1 MNTRIIESI
10 IKKYDIVSFDI
21 FDTLLKRDVFKP
33 TDVFELVQRE
43 YSRRTGKKS
52 EFKKIRLAAEKKAR
66 EKSKY
71 QEVTLDDIYEEIV
84 ASERNI
90 YKALELEIESSV
102 LHCNYDIKPIFD
114 RALAEG
120 KEIYIISDM
129 YLPRQFLETILI
141 REGYIDFKAIVLSAD
156 YRKTKRSGELYKRFL
171 EQYNIN
177 AGDVIHIGDSRYADF
192 IGAQKAGIKAIHI
205 QRQIKNTIYLS
216 TPDDSADFDRKSFYA
231 FINTRSS
238 GCTSREEQLGFEVLG
253 PVLFSY
259 CQWIHS
265 RFEKLELSLGGDP
278 ERKQKCLWFAA
289 RDMYLFKEAYELIYR
304 NEKPPEYM
312 YISRRSLR
320 PILTISTGDISESGN
335 AFPRGECT
343 VSDIIKRMGYTQD
356 DIGSNLNIELKVNPR
371 MLSDYPDVITALSS
385 EKIMR
390 KEKELADTGLK
401 YLENHGFFNSD
412 IVIADVGWHGTTQ
425 YILQRILDASSTEK
439 DKKIF
444 GLYLGCLDSTDE
456 RIGRDNYQAFAFDE
470 QHDSEFAK
478 GILLFESLILAPH
491 GSTIYY
497 LDEGEKVE
505 PILGKPDNV
514 SDFLKSVQSGALKFV
529 REFKD
534 SVLSSNV
541 VLDDEISTKA
551 FCKLTMEPK
560 KEELQTIGQMDYDD
574 FGIGKMAA
582 PKSLG
587 AYLLHPKQLHYDLK
601 HSPWRIGFLY
611 KLFKIRLPYA
621 KMYSMLRKRQG
632 KQT

>member
-1 MNTRIIESI
+1 MDIHKLEKQVS
-10 IKKYDIVSFDI
+10 KYKIVSFDI
-21 FDTLLKRDVFKP
+21 FDTLLKRDVYRP
-33 TDVFELVQRE
+33 TDVFGLVQKE
-43 YSRRTGKKS
+43 YSKRYRKDSKF
-52 EFKKIRLAAEKKAR
+52 EQIRISAEKLAR
-66 EKSKY
+66 EKSVY
-71 QEVTLDDIYEEIV
+71 QEVTLDEIYNEIDDV
-84 ASERNI
+84 DKEK
-90 YKALELEIESSV
+90 YKSLEIEMESAV
-102 LHCNYDIKPIFD
+102 LHVNPNLKPVYDICVSQ
-114 RALAEG
+114 G
-120 KEIYIISDM
+120 KDIYFISDM
-129 YLPRQFLETILI
+129 YLPREFLETILR
-141 REGYIDFKAIVLSAD
+141 REGYTEYKSVILSAD
-156 YRKTKRSGELYKRFL
+156 YRKTKRSGELYKIFL
-171 EQYNIN
+171 EKYRVK
-177 AGDVIHIGDSRYADF
+177 AYDVIHIGDSRYADY
-192 IGAQKAGIKAIHI
+192 IGARKVGIKAIHI
-205 QRQIKNTIYLS
+205 PRMTENTLYL
-216 TPDDSADFDRKSFYA
+216 TKPDDKYDYDSRSFYA
-231 FINTRSS
+231 FINSRIS
-238 GCTSREEQLGFEVLG
+238 GCGNREEQLGYEVLG
-253 PVLFSY
+253 PILYSY
-259 CQWIHS
+259 CRWIHNQFDKIDKENK
-265 RFEKLELSLGGDP
+265 R
-278 ERKQKCLWFAA
+278 LWFSA
-289 RDMYLFKEAYELIYR
+289 RDMYLFKQVYETLYDG
-304 NEKPPEYM
+304 EQTLDYM

-320 PILTISTGDISESGN
+320 PVLTMSTGDLAESGN

-343 VSDIIKRMGYTQD
+343 LGDIIRRMGYTVD
-356 DIGSNLNIELKVNPR
+356 DVNATNVDLNMRVNPR
-371 MLSDYPDVITALSS
+371 KLSDYPEVVQLLSS
-385 EKIMR
+385 PAILK
-390 KEKELADTGLK
+390 KEKALANAGQK
-401 YLENHGFFNSD
+401 YLHKYGFQNSK
-412 IVIADVGWHGTTQ
+412 IVLADVGWHGTTQ

-491 GSTIYY
+491 GSTLYY